1 MVRETNSLSPLSSRS
16 SSSRIS
22 GCGEAAVEVVS
33 QTLSNQESHRK
44 GRNHLADPLSAHQL
58 HRVTR
63 EDSQTFLS
71 AVISFWA
78 LPASKWHFLATDS
91 DLFGSQT

>member
-1 MVRETNSLSPLSSRS
+1 MVGGTNTLSPLSSRS
-16 SSSRIS
+16 CSARIS
-22 GCGEAAVEVVS
+22 GCGEAAAEVVS
-33 QTLSNQESHRK
+33 QILSNQESHRK

-58 HRVTR
+58 HRVTG

-71 AVISFWA
+71 PVISFWA
-78 LPASKWHFLATDS
+78 RPASKWHFLATDS